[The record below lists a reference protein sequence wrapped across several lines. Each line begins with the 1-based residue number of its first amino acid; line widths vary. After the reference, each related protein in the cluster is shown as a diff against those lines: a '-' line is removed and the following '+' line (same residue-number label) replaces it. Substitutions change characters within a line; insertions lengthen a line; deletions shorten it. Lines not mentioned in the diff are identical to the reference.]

1 MEGVRVFEAGVLR
14 SFLAVERTGGF
25 TAAAKDLGLRQS
37 TISGHVARLEQQVGR
52 QLFRRDTHS
61 VELTPDGVAMVRFA
75 REILAAHGQA
85 QAYFT
90 DAGLAGHIRFG
101 ASEDIVATGL
111 PEILLDFRR
120 AYPAVDLDLRVG
132 LTADLREDVRTNRL
146 DLALVKRRPSEDVGD
161 LVFRDRLV
169 WAGAPGERIVAGETV
184 QLVTYPGTSITRDA
198 AIAALDSA
206 GIAYRITCV
215 SASQQGIR
223 AAVQAGLGVTVHP
236 ASILPPDLVPFDG
249 LPDPGWT
256 EFTLVSRSGPPSVA
270 MDELVR
276 AIRAG
281 ADRIVG
287 GRIGTGG

>member
-1 MEGVRVFEAGVLR
+1 MFETVLLR
-14 SFLAVERTGGF
+14 SFLAVERTAGF
-25 TAAAKDLGLRQS
+25 TAAAKELGLRQS
-37 TISGHVARLEQQVGR
+37 TISGHVARLEQEIGR

-61 VELTPDGVAMVRFA
+61 VELTPDGQAMVRFA
-75 REILAAHGQA
+75 RDILAAQGQA
-85 QAYFT
+85 QAYFS
-90 DAGLAGHIRFG
+90 DVGLAGHIRFG

-120 AYPAVDLDLRVG
+120 SYPAVDLDLRVG

-169 WAGAPGERIVAGETV
+169 WAGAPGERVVPGDTV
-184 QLVTYPGTSITRDA
+184 HLVTYPGTSITRDA
-198 AIAALDSA
+198 AVAALEGGD
-206 GIAYRITCV
+206 IEYRITCV

-249 LPDPGWT
+249 LPDPGMT
-256 EFTLVSRSGPPSVA
+256 EFTLVARSGPPSVA

-281 ADRIVG
+281 ADRIVHG
-287 GRIGTGG
+287 EHMSTAR